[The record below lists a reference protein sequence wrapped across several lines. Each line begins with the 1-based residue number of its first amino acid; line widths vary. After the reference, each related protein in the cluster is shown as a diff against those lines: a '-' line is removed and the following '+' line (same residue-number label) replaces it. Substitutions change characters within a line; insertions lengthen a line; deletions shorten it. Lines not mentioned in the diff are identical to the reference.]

1 MIEMALSRKARKIE
15 KAYEELEYLSQ
26 DEKAREEFDAYQ
38 KAIMDENSKI
48 HYAEKNKAIEIA
60 KEMLKSK
67 MPKTEI
73 IKYTKL
79 SEEELNKIENEEY

>member
-1 MIEMALSRKARKIE
+1 M
-15 KAYEELEYLSQ
+15 
-26 DEKAREEFDAYQ
+26 
-38 KAIMDENSKI
+38 
-48 HYAEKNKAIEIA
+48 AEKCVVQYVLNEFVSKEKHKIA